1 MQQLS
6 IFKIAQIGLFYCFIA
21 NLSFASSVSF
31 ALVIHSRIRYLAV
44 PVCKKCAK
52 MCRAKISTLKQVSD
66 FYAMG

>member
-6 IFKIAQIGLFYCFIA
+6 IFKIAQIDLFYCFIA

-52 MCRAKISTLKQVSD
+52 IVQRAYMDK
-66 FYAMG
+66 

>member
-44 PVCKKCAK
+44 PVCKNVQ
-52 MCRAKISTLKQVSD
+52 RAYMDK
-66 FYAMG
+66 